1 MDKTSKRKTVGL
13 ALGSG
18 GWKGIA
24 HVGVIK
30 ALVEND
36 IPIDFIAGSSAGSL
50 IGGMYSAL
58 GDIYKVEGLINS
70 FNRKDLFQIFS
81 DPGSKTGL
89 LKGDKVI
96 KFINATLGNINIEDL
111 KIPFCAV
118 ATDLL
123 NGTPVYLT
131 KGSLTSAIRASS
143 SIPLLFNVP
152 TFHDKY
158 LIDGGAVEMIPVE
171 AVKKM
176 GADVVI
182 GVNLFKNSFP
192 ITNVPRNEKG
202 MTRSEVALIT
212 YRVILNRLSQYCEEK
227 SDITIGPLISL
238 PIGGSTGIKW
248 FSNFVK
254 EKGIIKAGEDATLR
268 LMSEIKKL
276 IEEK

>member
-1 MDKTSKRKTVGL
+1 MANTINRKKIGL

-36 IPIDFIAGSSAGSL
+36 IPIDFIAGSSVGSL
-50 IGGMYSAL
+50 VGGMYAAL
-58 GDIYKVEGLINS
+58 GDIYKVEEIINN
-70 FNRKDLFQIFS
+70 FDRKDLFQIFS
-81 DPGSKTGL
+81 DPGAKTGI
-89 LKGDKVI
+89 LKGDKVV
-96 KFINATLGNINIEDL
+96 KFINSTLGKINIEDL

-123 NGTPVYLT
+123 KGCPVYLT
-131 KGSLTSAIRASS
+131 KGSLSSAIRASS

-152 TFHDKY
+152 TYQDKY

-176 GADVVI
+176 GADIVI

-192 ITNVPRNEKG
+192 ITNVPRNEKE

-212 YRVILNRLSQYCEEK
+212 YRVVLNRLSQYCEEK

-248 FSNFVK
+248 FNNFVK
-254 EKGIIKAGEDATLR
+254 EKGIIKAGEDATLK
-268 LMSEIKKL
+268 LMSDIKKL